1 MPFYQQIVTLKPRTN
16 PVDITRIFRKLASNI
31 LMQGGMV
38 RAVTNHGVR
47 VLPYRFHSKYI
58 VSETESRWFSSGRW
72 VSAYFDVHP
81 DVAKRCEEL
90 LFDEDTVLRV
100 STLRPRTKMDAM
112 RSTHLKSNP
121 WEIERAKRLG
131 IPIDSKCY
139 TPGPNASIGSN
150 TRRIGS
156 A

>member
-1 MPFYQQIVTLKPRTN
+1 MDYHFQLPAISFTPPSPSPAPFCVAAISFLMAIF
-16 PVDITRIFRKLASNI
+16 VDFVCP
-31 LMQGGMV
+31 Q
-38 RAVTNHGVR
+38 
-47 VLPYRFHSKYI
+47 
-58 VSETESRWFSSGRW
+58 
-72 VSAYFDVHP
+72 
-81 DVAKRCEEL
+81 EL